1 MKSKQL
7 LKFYFAADKL
17 EKALDNMIYANAY
30 KSGVDFMRGGE
41 FYAERMCTLI
51 EVKER
56 LNRLWQ
62 YLDGV
67 IGGMNESD
75 RAALECYARLRTG
88 IARLEDSDRKA
99 IKRAVIKF
107 VRRARYIERYSL
119 SYTDLKKYYCLLG

>member
-17 EKALDNMIYANAY
+17 EKAIDNMIYANAC
-30 KSGVDFMRGGE
+30 KSGLDFMRSGE
-41 FYAERMCTLI
+41 FYAERMCALI
-51 EVKER
+51 EVKTR
-56 LNRLWQ
+56 LNKLWR

-67 IGGMNESD
+67 IGGMNEGD
-75 RAALECYARLRTG
+75 RAALKYYALLRTG
-88 IARLEDSDRKA
+88 ISRLSDGDRKA
-99 IKRAVIKF
+99 IKRAVVKF